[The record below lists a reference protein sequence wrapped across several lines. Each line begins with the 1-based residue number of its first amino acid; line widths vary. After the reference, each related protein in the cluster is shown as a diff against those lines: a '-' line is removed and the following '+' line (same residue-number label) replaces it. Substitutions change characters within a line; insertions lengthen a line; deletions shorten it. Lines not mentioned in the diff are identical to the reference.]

1 MTKRF
6 PAKGWFSSNQEDLTA
21 VDNISFKIYQ
31 GEILGLLGPN
41 GAGKTTTINMLL
53 GLVKPTKGEIRIFG
67 LPFEENREKIL
78 KQMNFS
84 AAYVN
89 LPWRL
94 KVWEN
99 LYTFARL
106 YEVADYEKKVDRLL
120 SEFKISQARNKLM
133 KDLSSGQIARVN
145 LCKAF
150 INSPRLLL
158 LDEPTVFMDPD
169 IADIT
174 RRFILKKVKKE
185 GTTVLFTSHN
195 MSEVTQVC
203 DRIIFLDQGKIIA
216 QDTPLGLAKRIKF
229 CRVRLLF
236 SVAKERVR
244 ELLKNYQYQFWEEDR
259 EFVIKIEEERI
270 GQLLGRLSLAH
281 LKYAEITI
289 EKPTLEDFFLS
300 VVRQKVP
307 PGRWNSYNTL
317 GKEVFEG

>member
-1 MTKRF
+1 MKKPIVEVQNLTKRF
-6 PAKGWFSSNQEDLTA
+6 GDLVA

-41 GAGKTTTINMLL
+41 GAGKTTTIDMLL
-53 GLVKPTKGEIRIFG
+53 GLIKPTSGEIKIFG

-84 AAYVN
+84 AAYIS

-94 KVWEN
+94 KVFEN

-106 YEVADYEKKVDRLL
+106 YEVKSYREKVDRLL
-120 SEFKISQARNKLM
+120 LEFKIEKIKDKLM
-133 KDLSSGQIARVN
+133 RDLSSGQIARVN

-174 RRFILKKVKKE
+174 RRFIVKKVKNE

-203 DRIIFLDQGKIIA
+203 DRIIFLDRGKIIA

-236 SVAKERVR
+236 IVSKKRVR

-289 EKPTLEDFFLS
+289 EKPTLEDFFLKFA
-300 VVRQKVP
+300 RKK
-307 PGRWNSYNTL
+307 
-317 GKEVFEG
+317 KE